1 MDLDAQLAFSIAYQ
15 TTVDCPFGLSSIY
28 RRDYWESGVYR
39 ILNRTWKPLGEYDE
53 NVTMALNPL
62 WTDMMKSQIEWLQEN
77 TNDYRAS
84 IISRKHPSINS
95 LKHLIKQISK
105 ANIGYDFKLYKDR
118 IWVCKNRLND
128 SCYQDVI
135 YTGEDKAIIQWSNS
149 ED

>member
-1 MDLDAQLAFSIAYQ
+1 MIVTFKREDRPDLYDIYYRELLIHAKIGKNDISNYSIKNMDLDAQLAFSIAYQ

-95 LKHLIKQISK
+95 SFVET
-105 ANIGYDFKLYKDR
+105 A
-118 IWVCKNRLND
+118 
-128 SCYQDVI
+128 
-135 YTGEDKAIIQWSNS
+135 
-149 ED
+149 